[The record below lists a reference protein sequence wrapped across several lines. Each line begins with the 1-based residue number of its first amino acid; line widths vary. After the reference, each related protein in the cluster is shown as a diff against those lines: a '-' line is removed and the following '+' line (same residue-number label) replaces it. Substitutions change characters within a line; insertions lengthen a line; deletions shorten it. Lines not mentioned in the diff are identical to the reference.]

1 MSARMTPDEIRQ
13 QAISVMKSGGRE
25 VCERAITK
33 WLRGDY
39 GDDYGMINA
48 YVANWQDTAREI
60 SRLTSSSAG
69 PQIKSKKVT
78 RR

>member
-1 MSARMTPDEIRQ
+1 MSARMTPYEIRQ

-39 GDDYGMINA
+39 GNDHGMINA

-60 SRLTSSSAG
+60 LKLTSELKGSA
-69 PQIKSKKVT
+69 Q
-78 RR
+78 

>member
-1 MSARMTPDEIRQ
+1 MSARMTPDQIRE
-13 QAISVMKSGGRE
+13 QAISVMQNGGME

-60 SRLTSSSAG
+60 SKLISELKGQRDG
-69 PQIKSKKVT
+69 
-78 RR
+78 